1 MFFSSRSE
9 NLTTQHYSR
18 HLLKKV
24 RTPMLEKKWM
34 DFNERR
40 GLDINEQ
47 PESKQTIWV
56 EGALLIAQWINMEE
70 RELPR
75 FEVLDGVFNEITQR
89 VKTLVLDAKLPSS
102 SKILS
107 IISHVLF
114 HEMRLSV
121 VGITDYTPFT
131 KSYWVDGMIQT
142 YCIDKVMI
150 LLPYIYYYF
159 LNMYVYCYIFRFFF
173 QCAKKGVGGRLCLVN
188 ATSP

>member
-34 DFNERR
+34 DFNKRR
-40 GLDINEQ
+40 ELDINEQ
-47 PESKQTIWV
+47 PESKQTIWI
-56 EGALLIAQWINMEE
+56 EGALLMAQWINMEE

-75 FEVLDGVFNEITQR
+75 FDILDGIFNEITQR
-89 VKTLVLDAKLPSS
+89 VETLALDTKLPSRNE
-102 SKILS
+102 ILS
-107 IISHVLF
+107 VISHVLF
-114 HEMRLSV
+114 HEMHLSD
-121 VGITDYTPFT
+121 VGINTDYSTHT
-131 KSYWVDGMIQT
+131 KTYEVDRIIQT

-150 LLPYIYYYF
+150 LLPYIYDYF
-159 LNMYVYCYIFRFFF
+159 LNMYVYCNTFRFFF
-173 QCAKKGVGGRLCLVN
+173 QCAKKGVLN